1 MAGQI
6 VQRHVYGRAGGGVV
20 AERPRQPGQDSLQR
34 EWVVTEERG
43 VGVQR
48 SPDGGDVFAIVGIGR
63 GFT

>member
-6 VQRHVYGRAGGGVV
+6 VQCHFYGCTGGGVM
-20 AERPRQPGQDSLQR
+20 AERLRQPGQDCLQGER
-34 EWVVTEERG
+34 IVTEERG